1 VNPLIIDIVSSSAEE
16 WEKMGKLMFARE
28 NYQQAVVCFERAK
41 KPLEASISNAYHLR
55 KVARLLPEGSSSR
68 KEGFNEAANAFYD
81 CASGDHPQSRT
92 CYLNA
97 GKCYAEAGRDSEAS
111 KAYCC
116 GGDFTKGA
124 KHARMAG
131 EFDRALQIIKGNA
144 VDNTVATAIIE
155 VCKVIYVREESY
167 R

>member
-1 VNPLIIDIVSSSAEE
+1 
-16 WEKMGKLMFARE
+16 MGKLMFARE

-41 KPLEASISNAYHLR
+41 QPLEASISNASHLR
-55 KVARLLPEGSSSR
+55 KTARLLQEGSSSR
-68 KEGFNEAANAFYD
+68 KDAFTAAANAFYH
-81 CASGDHPQSRT
+81 CASGDHPQSRA

-97 GKCYAEAGRDSEAS
+97 GKCYGEAGRDSEAS
-111 KAYCC
+111 NAYCL
-116 GGDFTKGA
+116 GGDFTRGA

-131 EFDRALQIIKGNA
+131 EFDRALQIIKTNTVDNA
-144 VDNTVATAIIE
+144 VASAIIE